1 MKIRASKKWQKIFIC
16 SWLWDVKICKQKFV
30 YLFLL
35 RYMPFVYILNLQN
48 FFQFWVVKWESS
60 VYWIKPQTKH
70 SYFPSFSYAF
80 STRHQSQGLLPILCS
95 FTILIYRLTRFG
107 WDRAGWNIQNLQFES
122 DSKKN
127 KLNYTFRSA
136 LLNQLSYKWI
146 LTYSWVWFNERVNPF
161 FFIQKLPK

>member
-1 MKIRASKKWQKIFIC
+1 MFNRDQLSHFEGQQKMAKYFYLLM
-16 SWLWDVKICKQKFV
+16 SFYSLWDVKICKQKFV

-35 RYMPFVYILNLQN
+35 RYMPFVYILNLQK

-107 WDRAGWNIQNLQFES
+107 GDRAGWNVQNLQFES

-136 LLNQLSYKWI
+136 LLNQLSYK
-146 LTYSWVWFNERVNPF
+146 
-161 FFIQKLPK
+161 